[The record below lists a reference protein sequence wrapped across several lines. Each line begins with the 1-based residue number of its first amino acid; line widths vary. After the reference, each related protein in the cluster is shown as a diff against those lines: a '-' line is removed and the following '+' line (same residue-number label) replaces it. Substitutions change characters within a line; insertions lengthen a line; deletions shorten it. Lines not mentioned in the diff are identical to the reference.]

1 MEVKATLQKPYTDTQ
16 RMDFIVEYNHGLGY
30 TINETDTELQA
41 LGYTQ
46 DEKAK
51 DIRNQL
57 IEGINYQ
64 LKADIAYTGVKFDY
78 YINNEPIE
86 LIFETNKDSMS
97 LINFTITMLQTSGA
111 TNVSNWKCRKTIKPY
126 EPVAVTFTKEQF
138 TNVLN
143 FASVMVTKA
152 FAVEDKINTEI
163 NALTTEQLSNTEFIE
178 VFKQNIKQAY
188 ATISTKIDNLFQKPE
203 SGTEESVT
211 E

>member
-1 MEVKATLQKPYTDTQ
+1 MEVKATLQKPYTDKQ

-30 TINETDTELQA
+30 TINETDTGLQA
-41 LGYTQ
+41 LGDTQ
-46 DEKAK
+46 DEKAE

-64 LKADIAYTGVKFDY
+64 LKADIAYTGVRFDY
-78 YINNEPIE
+78 YIDNEPVE

-111 TNVSNWKCRKTIKPY
+111 TSVPNWKCRKTTEPY

-163 NALTTEQLSNTEFIE
+163 NALTTDQLSNTEFVE
-178 VFKQNIKQAY
+178 AFKQNIEQAY
-188 ATISTKIDNLFQKPE
+188 ATISTKIDDLFQKPE
-203 SGTEESVT
+203 TEETVI
-211 E
+211 EE

>member
-30 TINETDTELQA
+30 TINETDTGLQA

-57 IEGINYQ
+57 VEGINYQ

-138 TNVLN
+138 TNMLN

-178 VFKQNIKQAY
+178 TFKQNIKQAY